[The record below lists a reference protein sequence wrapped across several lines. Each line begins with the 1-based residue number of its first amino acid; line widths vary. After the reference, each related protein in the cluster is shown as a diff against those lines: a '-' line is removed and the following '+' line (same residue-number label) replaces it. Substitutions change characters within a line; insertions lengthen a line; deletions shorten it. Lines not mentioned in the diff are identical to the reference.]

1 MKTAED
7 FEAAMKE
14 GRELLFLKEGLHAT
28 VSVEKTG
35 PGDIALL
42 VNGKADASA
51 RGDASTQLMLGHVA
65 MLLHPDPKDVLVIG
79 LGSGMTL
86 GAVELYPVEAVDL
99 VEIEPAV
106 VEANEYFRPFNGN
119 ALDDPRV
126 NLLITDGR
134 NHVRLTDRQYD
145 VIISEPSNPW
155 VAGMANLFTREFFES
170 IQGRLREGGVMC
182 QWLHAYSMSSDDFR
196 TIVATF
202 QAVFPHMSLW
212 EIDMAG
218 DYILTGFPD
227 GLDIAYEE
235 LRSRLSAENLS
246 GEMKTMNI
254 RDVAS
259 LLARVVLEEKAAA
272 EYSKGGLLHTD
283 GNARLEYSAPK
294 AFVQDEKVALLK
306 DLYEHRSQPSDVL
319 QTFGWG
325 EIPAALG
332 KRLLTLHEARKEV
345 FAGYLYV
352 LEEKGPEAVARMKQA
367 LSLNPK
373 DVEAVDLLHDI
384 YFETGHRYKDA
395 DRLEEAKEA
404 YLKSVQVIS
413 DFFDGDQEMLG
424 RQFDLNVG
432 YADAL
437 IRLGLM
443 YLDANELQ
451 AAEKAFQDSLQG
463 AVEYPE
469 SYNNM
474 GAVYD
479 RAGRYD
485 EAVKAY
491 QRALEMKPGY
501 VAAIINLAN
510 VRLKQGHFEE
520 AIESYHHAQML
531 RPNYEM
537 THYNLG
543 VAYYQQNKWAMAAKE
558 WRRALQL
565 KPNFP
570 EARKSLDAV
579 KKKITLQ

>member
-1 MKTAED
+1 
-7 FEAAMKE
+7 
-14 GRELLFLKEGLHAT
+14 LHAT
-28 VSVEKTG
+28 ISVEKTG

-42 VNGKADASA
+42 VNGKADATS
-51 RGDASTQLMLGHVA
+51 RGDAVTQMMVA
-65 MLLHPDPKDVLVIG
+65 HLPMLLHPDPQDILLIG

-86 GAVELYPVEAVDL
+86 GAVEMHPMKSIDI
-99 VEIEPAV
+99 VEIEPAI
-106 VEANEYFRPFNGN
+106 VEASEYFRSFTND

-134 NHVRLTDRQYD
+134 NHVTFTDRQYD
-145 VIISEPSNPW
+145 VIINEPSNPW
-155 VAGMANLFTREFFES
+155 VSGMANLFTREFFALAKE
-170 IQGRLREGGVMC
+170 RLREGGVMC

-196 TIVATF
+196 TVVATF
-202 QAVFPHMSLW
+202 QTVFPRMNLW
-212 EIDMAG
+212 EVDMAG
-218 DYILTGFPD
+218 DYILLGFPD
-227 GLDIAYEE
+227 GLDIQYEV
-235 LRSRLSAENLS
+235 LRSRLSAANLS
-246 GEMKTMNI
+246 GDMKTMNI

-259 LLARVVLEEKAAA
+259 LLARVVLDEQAAA
-272 EYSKGGLLHTD
+272 EYAKGGLLHTD
-283 GNARLEYSAPK
+283 GNARLEYSAPI
-294 AFVQDEKVALLK
+294 AFVEAERLDLLD
-306 DLYEHRSQPSDVL
+306 DLYQHRSQPHDVL
-319 QTFGWG
+319 RAFSWG
-325 EIPAALG
+325 ESASELDD
-332 KRLLTLHEARKEV
+332 RLPILHEARKEV
-345 FAGYLYV
+345 FAGYLHV
-352 LEEKGPEAVARMKQA
+352 LDEKGPQAVARLEQA

-384 YFETGHRYKDA
+384 YFETGNRYKEA
-395 DRLEEAKEA
+395 DRLEEAKES
-404 YLKSVQVIS
+404 YLKSVQIIS
-413 DFFDGDQEMLG
+413 DFFDGDQDMLG

-432 YADAL
+432 YSDAL

-463 AVEYPE
+463 YVEYPE
-469 SYNNM
+469 SYNNL

-479 RAGRYD
+479 RAGKYD

-520 AIESYHHAQML
+520 AIKNYHQAQML

-543 VAYYQQNKWAMAAKE
+543 VAYYQQGEWAMAAAE

-565 KPNFP
+565 RPNFP

-579 KKKITLQ
+579 KKKITFQQ